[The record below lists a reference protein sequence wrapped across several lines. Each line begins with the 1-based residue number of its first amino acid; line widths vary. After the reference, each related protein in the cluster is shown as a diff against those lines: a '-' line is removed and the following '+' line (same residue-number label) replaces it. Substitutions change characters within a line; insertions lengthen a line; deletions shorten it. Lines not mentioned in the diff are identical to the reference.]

1 MEGILL
7 NIVSLIAMILLMVTF
22 FFSQKA
28 QYIIHAVFLFFM
40 GLISMMGYLSLK
52 EVIALQYVVTIV
64 VVMSG
69 REMIRYGMKTKK
81 KQLRHPAIWIG
92 VMIIILTVIPAL
104 STFRA
109 ITFNLPP
116 YPAIID
122 SLLYIIGAIVLGAGT
137 YMASE

>member
-7 NIVSLIAMILLMVTF
+7 NFMPLVAMILLMVTF

-40 GLISMMGYLSLK
+40 GLISLLGYINLK
-52 EVIALQYVVTIV
+52 EVTALQYVITIV

-69 REMIRYGMKTKK
+69 REMIRYGMKSKEK
-81 KQLRHPAIWIG
+81 HIKHPAIWTG

-104 STFRA
+104 STFGA
-109 ITFNLPP
+109 ISFNLPP
-116 YPAIID
+116 YPTIID
-122 SLLYIIGAIVLGAGT
+122 SLLYIIGSIVLGIGT
-137 YMASE
+137 YMASK